1 MAKVGRRSNYY
12 TNIQPYLAK
21 IDDYLNGG
29 ATEKQVAEAL
39 NVAYSSWNN
48 YKQQFKELD
57 DLCRKPRVNLILDL
71 RGALVKE
78 ALGYTYEE
86 KKTYIKKDEDGKEVR
101 YTEITQK
108 YARPVTNA
116 IFGALN
122 IYDDEYIKDK
132 KNYEL
137 KKEELELKKEL
148 AKEQLW

>member
-1 MAKVGRRSNYY
+1 MAKVGRRSNYD
-12 TNIQPYLAK
+12 TNVKPYLK
-21 IDDYLNGG
+21 QIDQYLNDG
-29 ATEKQVAEAL
+29 ATEKQIAEAL

-48 YKQQFKELD
+48 YKKVHPELD
-57 DLCRKPRVNLILDL
+57 DICRKPRVGLILNL

-86 KKTYIKKDEDGKEVR
+86 KKTYIKKDEEGNECR

-122 IYDDEYIKDK
+122 IYDPEYVKDK
-132 KNYEL
+132 KNYDL

-148 AKEQLW
+148 AKENLW

>member
-1 MAKVGRRSNYY
+1 MAQVGRRSNYE
-12 TNIQPYLAK
+12 TNVKPYLDK
-21 IDDYLNGG
+21 IDEYLNNG

-48 YKQQFKELD
+48 YKKQFQELD
-57 DLCRKPRVNLILDL
+57 DICRKPRVSLILNL

-86 KKTYIKKDEDGKEVR
+86 KKTYIKKDEEGNESR

-122 IYDDEYIKDK
+122 IYDDEYVKDK
-132 KNYEL
+132 KNYDL